1 MLDVTNP
8 YNITAVAN
16 IISSSNT
23 KLDGVS
29 GIATFESRGY
39 TYMAV
44 ASAFDNA
51 VQIIRANIGSP
62 VITLEGDNPV
72 TISVG
77 VTYSDKGATCTDDIE
92 GIITMLPPISTV
104 NTASVG
110 TYDVTYSCVDGEGNH
125 ATDVSRR
132 VTVQAE
138 SNTNTPPQVS
148 AGPDREVLEGESIT
162 LTGATAT
169 DPDGDELTY
178 AWTSDPTDAVNFN
191 NTENSL
197 NPSVTAAPG
206 TNLDSATLTL
216 TVNDG
221 FTDVTDDMVL
231 TLSDVAVNNPP
242 IVEAGPDR
250 EVLEGESITLT
261 GATATDPDGDG
272 LTYTWTQSL
281 VTHIRLDIRSYRR
294 CQF

>member
-132 VTVQAE
+132 VIAVDTTPPVITLTGPNSATVPINASYDDLGASCLDNVDGLIAMDPPVSDVDTGQAATYSVTYSCTDNAGNNTVKSRTVTVQAE

-148 AGPDREVLEGESIT
+148 AGPDREVL
-162 LTGATAT
+162 
-169 DPDGDELTY
+169 
-178 AWTSDPTDAVNFN
+178 
-191 NTENSL
+191 
-197 NPSVTAAPG
+197 
-206 TNLDSATLTL
+206 
-216 TVNDG
+216 
-221 FTDVTDDMVL
+221 
-231 TLSDVAVNNPP
+231 
-242 IVEAGPDR
+242 
-250 EVLEGESITLT
+250 
-261 GATATDPDGDG
+261 
-272 LTYTWTQSL
+272 
-281 VTHIRLDIRSYRR
+281 RL
-294 CQF
+294 